1 MPIYEYR
8 CENGHLFE
16 VMQKMSDSPVTECE
30 QCGAPVQRVF
40 HPVAVH
46 FKGSGF
52 YNTDYGTSK
61 RKRELDKSAS
71 DGADKHD
78 AKQAEKKASSSSDS
92 SSSTPP
98 ASPSTTSSSSSD

>member
-16 VMQKMSDSPVTECE
+16 VMQKMSDAPVTICE
-30 QCGAPVQRVF
+30 TCGAPVQRVF
-40 HPVAVH
+40 HPIAVH

-61 RKRELDKSAS
+61 RKREMDASAKS
-71 DGADKHD
+71 GADKSD
-78 AKQAEKKASSSSDS
+78 AKAKDKKSE
-92 SSSTPP
+92 SST
-98 ASPSTTSSSSSD
+98 TTSSSSSPSSNSSGTAD